1 MTKNTNHTTKPF
13 YKKAWFWIIAI
24 IVSVGLGSASG
35 NSSNNSSSNE
45 TTSSVSSSKPNV
57 PADYTSALKAAKNY
71 SDTMHM
77 SKRGIYNQLTSDA
90 GDKFSPEAAQ
100 YAVDHVNANWYQN
113 ALKAAKSYQDD
124 MAMSP
129 DAIRDQLT
137 SDAGDKFTPEE
148 ADYAIQHLN
157 D

>member
-1 MTKNTNHTTKPF
+1 MAKNTNHTTKPF
-13 YKKAWFWIIAI
+13 YEKAWFWIIAV
-24 IVSVGLGSASG
+24 IVSVGLGSATG

-45 TTSSVSSSKPNV
+45 ATSSVSSSKPNV

-77 SKRGIYNQLTSDA
+77 SKRGIYDQLTSDA

-100 YAVDHVNANWYQN
+100 YAVDHVDANWYKN
-113 ALKAAKSYQDD
+113 ALKAAKNYQDD

>member
-13 YKKAWFWIIAI
+13 YKKAWFWIIVVI
-24 IVSVGLGSASG
+24 LFVGLGSTNG
-35 NSSNNSSSNE
+35 NSSNKSSSNE
-45 TTSSVSSSKPNV
+45 VTSSVSSSTSNV

-71 SDTMHM
+71 SGTMHM
-77 SKRGIYNQLTSDA
+77 SKRGIYDQLTSDA

-100 YAVDHVNANWYQN
+100 YAVDHVNANWYTN
-113 ALKAAKSYQDD
+113 ALKAAKNYQDT

>member
-1 MTKNTNHTTKPF
+1 MTKNTKPF

-45 TTSSVSSSKPNV
+45 ATSSVSSSKPNV
-57 PADYTSALKAAKNY
+57 PADHTSALKAAKNY

-77 SKRGIYNQLTSDA
+77 SKRGIY
-90 GDKFSPEAAQ
+90 
-100 YAVDHVNANWYQN
+100 
-113 ALKAAKSYQDD
+113 
-124 MAMSP
+124 
-129 DAIRDQLT
+129 DQLT